1 MTVKNNRATRTA
13 AACLAAS
20 LVLAATGC
28 SVVNNVKTVGNAL
41 EGAASPATV
50 TLGELLPPIQ
60 RAAIACPYSG
70 AEVNELFGETVFRNE
85 DVDDSVNWIVA
96 KLERGALVKER
107 LNLTEVYLCTS
118 GQSVREIGADEPL
131 RFEKADGSSTWV
143 LAN

>member
-1 MTVKNNRATRTA
+1 MSKRASQAVAT
-13 AACLAAS
+13 CLAAS
-20 LVLAATGC
+20 VALAATGC
-28 SVVNNVKTVGNAL
+28 SVLNNVKTVGNAL
-41 EGAASPATV
+41 EGAESPATV
-50 TLGELLPPIQ
+50 TLAELLPPIQ

-85 DVDDSVNWIVA
+85 DAYDSVNWIVA

-107 LNLTEVYLCTS
+107 LDLTEVYLCTS

-131 RFEKADGSSTWV
+131 RFEKVDGSSTWV

>member
-1 MTVKNNRATRTA
+1 MSKRASQAA

-20 LVLAATGC
+20 VALAATGC

-41 EGAASPATV
+41 EGAVSPATV

-70 AEVNELFGETVFRNE
+70 ESVNELFGETVFRNE

-107 LNLTEVYLCTS
+107 LNRAEVDVCTS
-118 GQSVREIGADEPL
+118 GESVREIGEDEPL

-143 LAN
+143 LVN

>member
-1 MTVKNNRATRTA
+1 MSKRASQAA

-20 LVLAATGC
+20 VALAATGC

-70 AEVNELFGETVFRNE
+70 EGVNELFGETVFRNE
-85 DVDDSVNWIVA
+85 DLDDSVNWIVA

-107 LNLTEVYLCTS
+107 LNRAEIDVCTS
-118 GQSVREIGADEPL
+118 GESVREIGEDEPL